1 MKKMLL
7 LFSAF
12 AFCGILSTHAQLK
25 LGVEAGVN
33 LTQFQCNEKGHAST
47 PFGMGAGFQVA
58 GTVDYE
64 FRSHWV
70 VASGLTFAWTQSD
83 VELTCPSLGNAT
95 LWPKVNV
102 RLNHLMLPVKVGY
115 DFHIGKHVNLMPSVG
130 LYAAYNFTVG
140 KSTLQRL
147 DYDADDSPAGFTQHQ
162 YDPMDGYSYS
172 VPTHNPLYPAEI
184 SPFRRWEGG
193 AMGGVKA
200 IIKQHYT
207 FSVDYYQSFSEVQS
221 SNDLRSSGLM
231 ISVGCR
237 F

>member
-1 MKKMLL
+1 MSQSFVFSEL
-7 LFSAF
+7 LFLLALSSVTLFHNLCNFVGRF
-12 AFCGILSTHAQLK
+12 AF
-25 LGVEAGVN
+25 
-33 LTQFQCNEKGHAST
+33 
-47 PFGMGAGFQVA
+47 
-58 GTVDYE
+58 
-64 FRSHWV
+64 
-70 VASGLTFAWTQSD
+70 
-83 VELTCPSLGNAT
+83 
-95 LWPKVNV
+95 
-102 RLNHLMLPVKVGY
+102 
-115 DFHIGKHVNLMPSVG
+115 GKHINLMPSVG

-147 DYDADDSPAGFTQHQ
+147 DYDVDDSPAGYTQHR
-162 YDPMDGYSYS
+162 YDPMEGYSYS

-184 SPFRRWEGG
+184 SPSRRWEGG